1 MNTYYG
7 WTPPPAGGFI
17 PPQQNA
23 LRRDAGFIGAAF
35 LLMLGMLQTIFSLI
49 LTALAMAGAANLQA
63 ADGRYGLGNV
73 GFLAAYG
80 IAYALIMGLPGPLT
94 AAFSRR
100 RINPFANLEDAEKRP
115 LGFLSILL
123 ALLGGMAVCVLANF
137 ATSYLLAFLG
147 RFGIRQPELPSYM
160 DNTAVGLCLNI
171 LIFAVLP
178 GILEE
183 MLFRGYFLRLLR
195 PYGTWFAV
203 IVTAILFALMHGNIL
218 QIPFAFL
225 VGLACGWLTVR
236 SGRVWPAMML
246 HFLNNFMAEIL
257 EFAGLGQT
265 EAQSQKTLLI
275 VFSVVG
281 ILGLICLMILF
292 ARNDP
297 LVRKEPESS
306 PALPLGARVKTLL
319 TTPAFLI
326 GGILSIL
333 LTVLSVITTQ
343 LGAAS

>member
-1 MNTYYG
+1 MNTYG
-7 WTPPPAGGFI
+7 WTPPPVGGPF
-17 PPQQNA
+17 PHPQQTS

-35 LLMLGMLQTIFSLI
+35 LLMLGLLQTVFSLI
-49 LTALAMAGAANLQA
+49 LTALAMVGVADLRVN
-63 ADGRYGLGNV
+63 DGRYGLGNV
-73 GFLAAYG
+73 GFLLAYMV
-80 IAYALIMGLPGPLT
+80 AYALIMGLPGPLT

-100 RINPFANLEDAEKRP
+100 RINPFAGFDDAEERP
-115 LGFLSILL
+115 LRFSSLLL
-123 ALLGGMAVCVLANF
+123 ALLGGLAVCVLANF
-137 ATSYLLAFLG
+137 ITSYLLAFLSQ
-147 RFGIRQPELPSYM
+147 FGIRQPEMPDYM

-195 PYGTWFAV
+195 PYGTSFA
-203 IVTAILFALMHGNIL
+203 IVTTAILFALMHGNIL

-257 EFAGLGQT
+257 SFAALNQT
-265 EAQSQKTLLI
+265 EAQSQKTLMI
-275 VFSVVG
+275 VFCSVG
-281 ILGLICLMILF
+281 ILGLICLLILF

-297 LVRKEPESS
+297 LVRKEPESA
-306 PALPLGARVKTLL
+306 PALPLGVRVKTLL
-319 TTPAFLI
+319 TSPTFLI

-333 LTVLSVITTQ
+333 LTFLSIITTQ